1 MSSGCGDVLSLADLQ
16 TAKKHQIFEAEVITG
31 KSGGVA
37 GGADIGYATN
47 QVTGQTQQTLPSILA
62 DLGFDVQPWTSSTG
76 GVLASANQVF
86 LNDTS
91 GSLGLGDYYAWG
103 GTFPKA
109 VPAGTDPALP
119 TSGYVMRS
127 SRFAGTQA
135 RESLRRSYAEAGY
148 NLVDGSF
155 EAGGTLVNAND
166 VLLQER
172 TGKAFSGPA
181 GTVAAGT
188 NPASGGFVDR
198 SGDLSYEASRII
210 YPGGD
215 AAIKMRGIISSGL
228 TPLFADGVHYFS
240 STVADGDGNQVFAI
254 LTNFGGY
261 ETTSKNVVFRP
272 TVAAYAYFV
281 PQEVAARDITYGACT
296 AYGIAEGGSSRI
308 VNKFN
313 PARTGDA
320 GRIVRMV
327 DHGVNTVDF
336 DEGRDSYSWSTTLV
350 NTDSSFCDI
359 GYHFRYG
366 EAPPTSLRLLG
377 IGATSCSTAIKID
390 RITYGT
396 LLNPFADDADVGIQV
411 GESKNLTIISPGF
424 EFTKQLAII
433 GTDDYTKPTVGLNW
447 IGGFVWQR
455 HRKSTTDAAGNY
467 GQWGVEVFRTFRSS
481 FDFSGIDYDWFKRN
495 EVGFIKFKECFNIV
509 IDGMPPEY
517 VYVVPGGAMT
527 YDEITIGPKCRNEL
541 TNFHVSS
548 SGLDSNNGDAA
559 TPFLTFDKAN
569 FALMETLLSRRQVR
583 VVSDLLTPVIIKN
596 KRFAKSA
603 QRGDGGSVLQIYGSG
618 GNRTVAGLY
627 LESISGNLSDC
638 EVNNFILSANGYISG
653 CAGVSL
659 NNITVPNGVTLFVSG
674 GCVDIKNATIQG
686 TGKIQAQNGAQLRL
700 GNITG
705 GTVSSNA
712 AVIYKYG
719 TFSGVTETK
728 FSGGQIF
735 QTV

>member
-1 MSSGCGDVLSLADLQ
+1 MACGDVLSLEDLQ

-31 KSGGVA
+31 KAGGVA
-37 GGADIGYATN
+37 GGAPIGTATN
-47 QVTGQTQQTLPSILA
+47 PVTGQTQQTLPSILA
-62 DLGFDVQPWTSSTG
+62 DLGFDVQSWTSSSG

-86 LNDTS
+86 LNDTP

-103 GTFPKA
+103 GTFEKP

-119 TSGYVMRS
+119 GGGYIMRS

-135 RESLRRSYAEAGY
+135 REALRRSYAEAGF

-155 EAGGTLVNAND
+155 EAGGTLVNASD

-188 NPASGGFVDR
+188 NPAGGGFVDR

-210 YPGGD
+210 CPGGD
-215 AAIKMRGIISSGL
+215 AAIKMRGIISAGL

-240 STVADGDGNQVFAI
+240 STVADGDGNQVFA
-254 LTNFGGY
+254 LLPNFGGY

-272 TVAAYAYFV
+272 TVPAYAYFV
-281 PQEVAARDITYGACT
+281 PQDVAARDITYGACT
-296 AYGIAEGGSSRI
+296 AYGIAEGGISRI

-313 PARTGDA
+313 PARAGDA

-327 DHGVNTVDF
+327 DLGVNTVDF
-336 DEGRDSYSWSTTLV
+336 DEGRDSYSWSTALV
-350 NTDSSFCDI
+350 NTDSSFCGI

-377 IGATSCSTAIKID
+377 IGATSCTTAIKID

-467 GQWGVEVFRTFRSS
+467 GQWGVEVFQTFRSS

-517 VYVVPGGAMT
+517 VYVVPGGSMT
-527 YDEITIGPKCRNEL
+527 YDEITIGPKCRNEISS
-541 TNFHVSS
+541 FYVSNV
-548 SGLDSNNGDAA
+548 GVDSNNGDVA
-559 TPFLTFDKAN
+559 TPFKTFAKLN
-569 FALMETLLSRRQVR
+569 FALMDTLTSRRQVR
-583 VVSDLLTPVIIKN
+583 IVNDLTTPVVIKN

-603 QRGDGGSVLQIYGSG
+603 QRGDGGAVLQVFGSG

-627 LESISGNLSDC
+627 LESIAGNLSDC
-638 EVNNFILSANGYISG
+638 EVNNIIISANGYISD

-659 NNITVPNGVTLFVSG
+659 NNITVPTGVTLFVSG
-674 GCVDIKNATIQG
+674 GCVDIKNATMQG

-705 GTVSSNA
+705 GNVSANA
-712 AVIYKYG
+712 AIVYKYG
-719 TFSGVTETK
+719 VFTGVTETK

>member
-1 MSSGCGDVLSLADLQ
+1 MAL
-16 TAKKHQIFEAEVITG
+16 TG
-31 KSGGVA
+31 LV
-37 GGADIGYATN
+37 YNAT
-47 QVTGQTQQTLPSILA
+47 QV
-62 DLGFDVQPWTSSTG
+62 
-76 GVLASANQVF
+76 
-86 LNDTS
+86 ND
-91 GSLGLGDYYAWG
+91 
-103 GTFPKA
+103 
-109 VPAGTDPALP
+109 
-119 TSGYVMRS
+119 
-127 SRFAGTQA
+127 
-135 RESLRRSYAEAGY
+135 RELWRRSLAEAGY

-166 VLLQER
+166 VLLQES

-215 AAIKMRGIISSGL
+215 AALRMRAIIAAGL

-240 STVADGDGNQVFAI
+240 STVTDGDGNQVFAI
-254 LTNFGGY
+254 LPNFGGY

-272 TVAAYAYFV
+272 TVSAYAYFV
-281 PQEVAARDITYGACT
+281 PQDVAARDITYGACT

-327 DHGVNTVDF
+327 DHGVNAVDF
-336 DEGRDSYSWSTTLV
+336 DEGRDSYSWSTALV
-350 NTDSSFCDI
+350 NTDSSFCEV

-377 IGATSCSTAIKID
+377 IGATSCTTAIKID

-455 HRKSTTDAAGNY
+455 RRKSATDTPGNY
-467 GQWGVEVFRTFRSS
+467 GQWGVEVYRTFRSS

-509 IDGMPPEY
+509 VDGMPPEY

-527 YDEITIGPKCRNEL
+527 YDEITIGPKCRNEI
-541 TNFHVSS
+541 TNFYVSS
-548 SGLDSNNGDAA
+548 VGVDSNNGDVA
-559 TPFLTFDKAN
+559 TPFQTFAKLN
-569 FALMETLLSRRQVR
+569 FALMDTLTSRRQVR
-583 VVSDLLTPVIIKN
+583 IVNDLTTPVVIKN

-603 QRGDGGSVLQIYGSG
+603 QRGDGGAVLQVFGSG

-627 LESISGNLSDC
+627 LETIKGNLSDC
-638 EVNNFILSANGYISG
+638 EVNNIILSANGYISD
-653 CAGVSL
+653 CDGVSL
-659 NNITVPNGVTLFVSG
+659 NNITVPTGVTLFVSG

>member
-1 MSSGCGDVLSLADLQ
+1 MVARIVTKHLAGVEDL
-16 TAKKHQIFEAEVITG
+16 
-31 KSGGVA
+31 
-37 GGADIGYATN
+37 
-47 QVTGQTQQTLPSILA
+47 L
-62 DLGFDVQPWTSSTG
+62 LG
-76 GVLASANQVF
+76 
-86 LNDTS
+86 S
-91 GSLGLGDYYAWG
+91 GSVQQERASGLYPITKLSTVWVANSVAELANVDTQKFTKAIVGAALYYWTGSEWKTNYSAE
-103 GTFPKA
+103 
-109 VPAGTDPALP
+109 L
-119 TSGYVMRS
+119 
-127 SRFAGTQA
+127 
-135 RESLRRSYAEAGY
+135 ESLRRSYAEAGY
-148 NLVDGSF
+148 NVVGTF
-155 EAGGTLVNAND
+155 QAGFTIVNVND
-166 VLLQER
+166 VGIDEV
-172 TGKAFSGPA
+172 TGKGYTGPA
-181 GTVAAGT
+181 GDVGAGT
-188 NPASGGFVDR
+188 NPASVGFVDR
-198 SGDLSYEASRII
+198 SGALSYEASRIV

-215 AAIKMRGIISSGL
+215 AAIKMRGIISAGL

-240 STVADGDGNQVFAI
+240 STVTDGDGNQVFA
-254 LTNFGGY
+254 LLPNFGGY
-261 ETTSKNVVFRP
+261 ETASKNVVFRP

-281 PQEVAARDITYGACT
+281 PQDVAARDITYGACT
-296 AYGIAEGGSSRI
+296 AYGIAEGGISRI

-327 DHGVNTVDF
+327 DNGVNTVDF
-336 DEGRDSYSWSTTLV
+336 DEGRDSYSWSTALV
-350 NTDSSFCDI
+350 NTDSSFCDV

-377 IGATSCSTAIKID
+377 IGATSCTTAIKID

-396 LLNPFADDADVGIQV
+396 LINPFADDADVGIQV

-455 HRKSTTDAAGNY
+455 RRKSATDTPGNY
-467 GQWGVEVFRTFRSS
+467 GQWGVEVYRTFRSL
-481 FDFSGIDYDWFKRN
+481 FDFSGMDYDWFKRN

-527 YDEITIGPKCRNEL
+527 YNEITIGPKCRNEFS
-541 TNFHVSS
+541 NFHVSS
-548 SGLDSNNGDAA
+548 SGLDSNNGDTA
-559 TPFLTFDKAN
+559 TPFNTFDKAN
-569 FALMETLLSRRQVR
+569 FAVMDVLISRRQIR
-583 VVSDLLTPVIIKN
+583 VVSDLPTPVIIKN
-596 KRFAKSA
+596 KKFAKSA
-603 QRGDGGSVLQIYGSG
+603 QRGDGSSVLQVYGSG

-627 LESISGNLSDC
+627 LESITGNLNDC
-638 EVNNFILSANGYISG
+638 EVSNFILSANGYVSG
-653 CAGVSL
+653 CDGVSL
-659 NNITVPNGVTLFVSG
+659 NNITVPTGVTLFVSG

-686 TGKIQAQNGAQLRL
+686 TGKIQAQSGAQLRL

-712 AVIYKYG
+712 ATIYKYG